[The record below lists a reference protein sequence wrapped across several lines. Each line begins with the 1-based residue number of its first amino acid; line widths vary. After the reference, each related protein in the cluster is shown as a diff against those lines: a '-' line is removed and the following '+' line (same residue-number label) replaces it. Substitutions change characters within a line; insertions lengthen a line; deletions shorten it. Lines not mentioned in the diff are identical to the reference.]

1 MNTSE
6 KMIIELTSI
15 VERPISIGEVF
26 RDIDLELDDA
36 KLAGDVE
43 FSGEKVRIYGKAH
56 IRGRVSG
63 EVEIE
68 CTRCTSPV
76 IRPINIEFDDVF
88 VSEPSSDGEAAIEG
102 DELDES
108 YVENGEID
116 LSEVVREQI
125 LLDLPEQ
132 VYCSDGCKGLC
143 PKCGSNR
150 NLIDCNCNFNEIDPR
165 WAALKGLN

>member
-1 MNTSE
+1 
-6 KMIIELTSI
+6 MIIELTSI
-15 VERPISIGEVF
+15 VERPVSINETLC
-26 RDIDLELDDA
+26 DIDLELDDA

-43 FSGEKVRIYGKAH
+43 FNGEKVRIDGKAH
-56 IRGRVSG
+56 VRGQISG
-63 EVEIE
+63 ELEIE
-68 CTRCTSPV
+68 CTRCTVPV
-76 IRPINIEFDDVF
+76 KSLINIEFDDVF
-88 VSEPSSDGEAAIEG
+88 VSDPSSDGEASIDG
-102 DELDES
+102 DELDEA

-116 LSEVVREQI
+116 LDEVVREQI

-132 VYCSDGCKGLC
+132 VYCSDDCKGLC

>member
-1 MNTSE
+1 
-6 KMIIELTSI
+6 MIIELTSI
-15 VERPISIGEVF
+15 VERPVSISETF
-26 RDIDLELDDA
+26 REIVLELDDA
-36 KLAGDVE
+36 KVAGDVS
-43 FSGEKVRIYGKAH
+43 FIGEKLLIDGKAH
-56 IRGRVSG
+56 IRGSVAG
-63 EVEIE
+63 EVETA
-68 CTRCTSPV
+68 CTRCLSV
-76 IRPINIEFDDVF
+76 MLRPIDIEFDDIF
-88 VSEPSSDGEAAIEG
+88 VSEPLSDGEAAIEES
-102 DELDES
+102 ELDES

-132 VYCSDGCKGLC
+132 VYCSEGCKGLC

>member
-1 MNTSE
+1 
-6 KMIIELTSI
+6 MIIELTSI
-15 VERPISIGEVF
+15 VERPVSLNETF

-36 KLAGDVE
+36 KLIGNVE
-43 FSGEKVRIYGKAH
+43 FRGEKVRIDGKAH
-56 IRGRVSG
+56 VRGQISG

-68 CTRCTSPV
+68 CTRCTKPV
-76 IRPINIEFDDVF
+76 KRPVNIEFDDVF
-88 VSEPSSDGEAAIEG
+88 VSEPSSDGEAAIEET
-102 DELDES
+102 ELDES
-108 YVENGEID
+108 YVENGQID
-116 LSEVVREQI
+116 LSEIVREQI
-125 LLDLPEQ
+125 LLGLPEQ

>member
-1 MNTSE
+1 
-6 KMIIELTSI
+6 MIIELTSI
-15 VERPISIGEVF
+15 VERPVALNETF
-26 RDIDLELDDA
+26 RDIDLELVDT

-43 FSGEKVRIYGKAH
+43 FTGEKVRIDQKAH
-56 IRGRVSG
+56 IRGHVSG

-68 CTRCTSPV
+68 CTRCTTPV

-88 VSEPSSDGEAAIEG
+88 VDEPSCDGEAAIEET
-102 DELDES
+102 ELDES

-116 LSEVVREQI
+116 LAEVVREQI

-143 PKCGSNR
+143 PKCGANR